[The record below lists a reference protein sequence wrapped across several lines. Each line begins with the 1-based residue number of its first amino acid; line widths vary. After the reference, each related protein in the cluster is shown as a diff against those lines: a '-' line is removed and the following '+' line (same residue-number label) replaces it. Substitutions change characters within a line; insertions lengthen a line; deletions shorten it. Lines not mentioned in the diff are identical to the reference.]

1 MQHNFN
7 NIQIKTMKLFIIIF
21 GLLSIS
27 IILLSINI
35 IVKKDGKFP
44 NGHVGGNK
52 EMQKRGVKCIQ
63 SQDRDER
70 KNL

>member
-1 MQHNFN
+1 MV
-7 NIQIKTMKLFIIIF
+7 KLFIIIF

-27 IILLSINI
+27 IVLLSINI
-35 IVKKDGKFP
+35 IVKKNGKFP

-52 EMQKRGVKCIQ
+52 EMQKRGIKCIQ

-70 KNL
+70 RKI